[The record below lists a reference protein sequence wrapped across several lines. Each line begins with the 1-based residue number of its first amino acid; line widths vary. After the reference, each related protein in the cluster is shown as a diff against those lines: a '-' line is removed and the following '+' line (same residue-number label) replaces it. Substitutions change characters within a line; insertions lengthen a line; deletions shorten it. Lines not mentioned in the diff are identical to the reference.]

1 MCIRDRYYVWRKN
14 IVSDKISTCKHVL
27 EANLFIL
34 NPTFQPSLMRVRTL
48 CVELSKERLHN
59 VAPNKSYTL
68 AEFEDAQIAHKAH
81 TCAKL
86 GVFFE
91 NVRVAVQEA
100 CDHAIAI
107 FEAEIAAADSAA
119 GETLALGASSSGGAP
134 KRSFLQ
140 QAQLRSVCNKITNYI
155 RVVDSIVLSTLH
167 GLLMAS
173 LADLLALLE
182 ASPVGLREEEPVPTG
197 DEATAAVLK
206 AHKANKYTPLF
217 LVEVFFNQDE
227 QAIEFAPA
235 GADFSAK
242 IDAAMAEFVAMVRT
256 VGSLISHESLREY
269 TSPFINGRQDSV
281 EISEG
286 FDIVGLIEE
295 NDDYNDAVEAIKGAF
310 DAHFA
315 EVVEYARIFEPH
327 KEIYLQNSHDFDAQ
341 LLWDAELSTFK
352 AHLDRFAQQEA
363 LLDSIQTKTTIG
375 IFCAIATALRE
386 LFLPSPRSCLKQIH
400 TLMPQIGAELNAK
413 LLNETQHSYERLS
426 KSPANVAEFVD
437 FSNFLNETNARQA
450 EFGNRWSAIEALYN
464 LMAEYSVAVPEQ
476 DEASRKMMEQ
486 SLGQLRYQIA
496 VVESAQ
502 EEKTVQFT
510 DDIDKGISH
519 LRTRADEL
527 LASAEDPRLFDG
539 GTDVAEAMDVLHR
552 LTATLDELVADS
564 KRFGEYQEILKVP
577 VTRYD
582 EVDAVVSN
590 LRLKRSLWSSLDD
603 WGRQTDEWVGAPFEM
618 LVVDSMNAYVQKIDK
633 VCKQCEKGMPDN
645 TVLPILKEKV
655 DTFKAIVPV
664 IDALRNPALRE
675 RHWSQIED
683 TIHSKVERSD
693 GFTLGYLLELSVN
706 EYKDEIEQIA
716 VRATQENI
724 LEEMLLKVKDQW
736 HKAEFV
742 LNPYKESKDV
752 FILGSLEEVTATLEE
767 TQVLVQTIL
776 GSRFVGPL
784 QGAVDEWDKRLR
796 LFSDT
801 MDEWLQCQRQWMYLE
816 SIFGG
821 GGDIMK
827 QLPKETKSFKQV
839 DSMWRELMKK
849 TNVDP
854 SALKAATAKGLLEQF
869 QKANLALD
877 NIQKNLEDYLESKR
891 ALFPRFFFLSN
902 DELLEILAEAKN
914 PLAVQPHLIKCFDN
928 IKSLDFGD
936 HPVTPDILA
945 MVSGEGERIGLA
957 KNLKVRGEVEQ
968 WLISVEDNMILALAK
983 LMKQGVLDYD
993 EEPRLA
999 WVRSHASQIVLTV
1012 ANIFW
1017 AKAVTAAL
1025 TPPTGSDEFMPVD
1038 NLLLAKRQQV
1048 EQLNELAASVAGD
1061 LSSLERRTIV
1071 ALITGDVHNRDI
1083 TAQLAEERTSDL
1095 SNFTWQMQL
1104 RYYWDVDEDDCIVHQ
1119 VNARVAYGYEYQ
1131 GATTRLVITP
1141 LTDRCWMTLIGGLH
1155 LKLGGAPAGPAGTG
1169 KTESVKDL
1177 AKGIGRQCVVFN
1189 CSDQLDYKMM
1199 GKLFAGVAQ
1208 TGCWICLDEFNRI
1221 DIEVLS
1227 VVAQQLLLI
1236 RIALLADRKEFMFEG
1251 REMRLKATQGVFI
1264 TMNPGY
1270 AGRTE
1275 LPDNLKALFRPVS
1288 MMVPDY
1294 ALIAE
1299 IMLYA
1304 EGFMDARPLAQ
1315 KMVKMYKLCSEQ
1327 LSQQD
1332 HYDYGMRQVKSV
1344 LVMAGGQK
1352 RDNPEVHENIS
1363 LIRAMRE
1370 ANVPRFLSQD
1380 LPLFEAIISDLYPS
1394 IDVPEVDYGELQA
1407 AIEQTMRSRNEQV
1420 IDRATIKVIEL
1431 YQTFNVRFGVMLVG
1445 PTGGGKSTCY
1455 KTLQQA
1461 LIELKRS
1468 SKSGHAN
1475 YQDVQAYVFNP
1486 KCISMGELYGEFN
1499 ELTQEWKD
1507 GIASSMIRAAVG
1519 LTGHSEDSQWVV
1531 FDGPVD
1537 AIWIENMNTVL
1548 DDNMLLC
1555 LANGERIKLN
1565 KQMHMLFE
1573 VQDLAVASPATVS
1586 RCGMVYISP
1595 DVVGWRPLMR
1605 SWLDDDKAGVA
1616 AMLKREHCEHL
1627 VALSEEAIDRALQYS
1642 AKHGREHIPTVE
1654 LQRVVALMRLF
1665 TSMLPAAQL
1674 DLAAPADEAKP
1685 VITTLFAFCLV
1696 WSIGATFDESAW
1708 PGFDELVRD
1717 LFAGRAPFPA
1727 AGSVYDAYVDLPSGE
1742 MKNWRHIM
1750 PAFTYD
1756 AATPYFNLL
1765 VPTTDTVRFS
1775 YVVRQQ
1781 LSVMQP
1787 VLVSGLT
1794 GVGKSVMLS
1803 NTIVRMQDE
1812 GQWVFMALSF
1822 SAQTSSMR
1830 TQETIESKLDK
1841 RKKTLLGAP
1850 PGKRAVMFVDDINM
1864 PALETYGAS
1873 PPVELLRQILDHGGC
1888 YDRSKLFWKSIVDM
1902 VEMCACGP
1910 AGGGRNA
1917 LTPRFVR
1924 HHACLSMPQPSPE
1937 AMKQIFAAIIGGYL
1951 SSAGSADV
1959 KALAKPIVESTVDLF
1974 FNVTRDLKPIPAK
1987 AHYTFN
1993 LRDVSKVVQGI
2004 LMVKASHLPDKETLA
2019 KLWCHEVMRVFHD
2032 RLIDDADRAYF
2043 TEMIVDFIKA
2053 GFKLPW
2059 SHDDLFVHERV
2070 IFGDYQRMGVAAED
2084 RRYEL
2089 APSTHKLPGIF
2100 NDYLDE
2106 YNVVNKEMKLVFFWD
2121 ACEHVSRLARILRQ
2135 PRGNAMLVGVG
2146 GSGKQSL
2153 TRFAAFMAEY
2163 KCFQIELRK
2172 GYGYA
2177 EFREDL
2183 KTLYFTA
2190 GAEGQPIVFLFS
2202 DTQIVTESFVEDI
2215 NNILNSGEV
2224 PNLFASDE
2232 WERIIAAV
2240 TPACTA
2246 LGIPETRDNV
2256 KLHFIERVRHNL
2268 HIVLCMSPVGNAFRV
2283 RCRQFP
2289 SLINCCTID
2298 WYARWPAEALKSVS
2312 TQFFEQLDL
2321 GDSGDELRASLCD
2334 MCSEIH
2340 ISVIE
2345 MAERFLAE
2353 QRRAFYVTPK
2363 SFLELI
2369 SLYLGMINEQREKVD
2384 AAISRLSVG
2393 VQKLTDT
2400 NKLVG
2405 GMKEELNE
2413 LQPILVLKT
2422 KEAEELLIRVAKDS
2436 EEAAKR
2442 EAEVAIEAD
2451 ATRKMEVQ
2459 TQAIADDAK
2468 RDLDLALPAFENA
2481 LKALNALSKND
2492 INEIK
2497 SFAKPPPLVQ
2507 KVMECVCLLLGQQ
2520 TNWDSAKK
2528 VLGDSQFMNKLV
2540 NYDKDNIPPKI
2551 IKGVVKY
2558 YDDPEFEPEIVMK
2571 VSLAAKSLCMWCR
2584 AMKVYDEVAKDVEP
2598 KKQLLAES
2606 TKKLDDAQ
2614 AALKQVQDE
2623 LQAVRDRVANLKKQ
2637 CDDTVA
2643 EKERLVEQ
2651 AAQTEQRLKRAGK
2664 LTSGLGDESVRWVAT
2679 VVELTK
2685 ARGDLTGNIFIASA
2699 CIAYFGVFTAE
2710 YRNELV
2716 ASWVAGCKAKGIP
2729 VLDDF
2734 RLSKVLGEP
2743 IKVRDWNNW
2752 GLPIDDY
2759 STENGILATRGK
2771 RWPLCID
2778 PQAQANKWVKAM
2790 EGKNSLKVA
2799 KASDTTVLRTLEN
2812 SIRLGTPVL
2821 LEDVGEELDPAIDPV
2836 LQKQVFKQQGRL
2848 LIRVG
2853 DGDVDYNEAFRFYMT
2868 TKMPN
2873 PHYLPEVCIK
2883 VTVINFTVTI
2893 KGLEDQLLGN
2903 VVKEERPE
2911 LDRQRTHLVLSMAA
2925 DNKQLKD
2932 LEDKI
2937 LRLLSQSEGNILDD
2951 KDLINTLSD
2960 SKITSGVIKGRVKEA
2975 EETEREINHTRL
2987 TYTPA
2992 AVRGSILYF
3001 VIADLANIDPMYQF
3015 SLEYFTNLFHVCITN
3030 SVKSDHLDTRLQNIM
3045 DYASLNIFR
3054 NVSRGLFGEHK
3065 TIYSFMLAIAIL
3077 RARGEVSGAQMA
3089 TLLTG
3094 AGVYDEASL
3103 PPAPQHIDVAQWA
3116 QVVHASAKLHA
3127 AGFAGFAE
3135 EIAANAPAWL
3145 ECLEV
3150 DAPHRATLPGAW
3162 NERLDSFSRLIV
3174 TRIFRMEKLVLG
3186 CVDYVADKLGYEYTE
3201 NPPLNLHEIF
3211 PDSKNSTP
3219 LVFVLS
3225 TGADPMSTIL
3235 RFAAEKSYES
3245 RTHSI
3250 SLGQGQGPVADKL
3263 IQEACRTG
3271 DWVVLSNCHL
3281 AKSWMPK
3288 LEKVVEA
3295 FNSNSASNVAEVHE
3309 DFRLWL
3315 TSMPVGYFPVPVLQ
3329 NSIKMTFEPPK
3340 GIRANVKGT
3349 WATLSDAQWDSC
3361 TKPRL
3366 WHKLLFGITFFH
3378 AVVQERR
3385 KFGPLGWCATRRAQ
3399 RRSHRGTRDTT
3410 CATQR
3415 LTVRGAARARARALA
3430 RSLAGISGTSSTRPT
3445 SRCPSR
3451 RCACFSMSRRRSHG
3465 TRSCT

>member
-1 MCIRDRYYVWRKN
+1 
-14 IVSDKISTCKHVL
+14 
-27 EANLFIL
+27 
-34 NPTFQPSLMRVRTL
+34 
-48 CVELSKERLHN
+48 
-59 VAPNKSYTL
+59 
-68 AEFEDAQIAHKAH
+68 
-81 TCAKL
+81 
-86 GVFFE
+86 
-91 NVRVAVQEA
+91 
-100 CDHAIAI
+100 
-107 FEAEIAAADSAA
+107 
-119 GETLALGASSSGGAP
+119 
-134 KRSFLQ
+134 
-140 QAQLRSVCNKITNYI
+140 
-155 RVVDSIVLSTLH
+155 
-167 GLLMAS
+167 
-173 LADLLALLE
+173 
-182 ASPVGLREEEPVPTG
+182 
-197 DEATAAVLK
+197 VLK
-206 AHKANKYTPLF
+206 AHKPAKYTPLF
-217 LVEVFFNQDE
+217 LVEVYFDE
-227 QAIEFAPA
+227 TEASIEFAPT
-235 GADFSAK
+235 GGEFSAK
-242 IDAAMAEFVAMVRT
+242 IDAAMVEFVGMVRT
-256 VGSLISHESLREY
+256 VGTLISHESLKEY
-269 TSPFINGRQDSV
+269 TAPYINGRQDAV
-281 EISEG
+281 EVAEG

-295 NDDYNDAVEAIKGAF
+295 NEDYNDSVDAIKSAF
-310 DAHFA
+310 AAHFT
-315 EVVEYARIFEPH
+315 EVVEYVRIFEPH
-327 KEIYLQNSHDFDAQ
+327 KEIYLSNSHAFDAQ
-341 LLWDAELSTFK
+341 SLWDAELGVFK
-352 AHLDRFAQQEA
+352 AHLDQFVEQEA
-363 LLDSIQTKTTIG
+363 LLDSIPAKTTIG
-375 IFCAIATALRE
+375 IFGAQITQLRD
-386 LFLPSPRSCLKQIH
+386 LFLPSPRSCLQQIH
-400 TLMPQIGAELNAK
+400 QLMPQIGADLNAK
-413 LLNETQHSYERLS
+413 LLNETTHAYERLNRQ
-426 KSPANVAEFVD
+426 PADVAEFVS
-437 FSNFLNETNARQA
+437 FSNFLNENNGRQK
-450 EFGNRWSAIEALYN
+450 EFGDRWTAIEAMYS
-464 LMAEYSVAVPEQ
+464 LMAEYNVRVPEQ
-476 DEASRKMMEQ
+476 DEASRKMMDQ
-486 SLGQLRYQIA
+486 SLSQLRYQIA

-502 EEKTVQFT
+502 EEKTAQFT
-510 DDIDKGISH
+510 DDIDKGISN

-527 LASAEDPRLFDG
+527 LANAEDPRLFDG
-539 GTDVAEAMDVLHR
+539 ETEVSEAMEVLSS
-552 LTATLDELVADS
+552 LSATLDELATDS
-564 KRFGEYQEILKVP
+564 KRFTDFQEILRVP

-582 EVDAVVSN
+582 EVEAVASN
-590 LRLKRSLWSSLDD
+590 LSLKRSLWSSLDD
-603 WGRQTDEWVGAPFEM
+603 WARQTEDWVQAPFES
-618 LVVDSMNAYVQKIDK
+618 LNVEAMNGYVQRVDK
-633 VCKQCEKGMPDN
+633 VCKQCEKGLPEN
-645 TVLPILKEKV
+645 TVLPILKDKV
-655 DTFKAIVPV
+655 DTFKAMVPV

-675 RHWSQIED
+675 RHWNQIED
-683 TIHSKVERSD
+683 TIHSKVERGE
-693 GFTLGYLLELSVN
+693 GFTLGYLLELSVK
-706 EYKDEIEQIA
+706 EYRGEIEQIA
-716 VRATQENI
+716 VRATQESI
-724 LEEMLLKVKDQW
+724 LEEMLVKVKGQW
-736 HKAEFV
+736 QDAEFV
-742 LNPYKESKDV
+742 VNAYKESKDV
-752 FILGSLEEVTATLEE
+752 FILGSLEDVTATLEE

-784 QGAVDEWDKRLR
+784 QTAVDEWDKKLR

-827 QLPKETKSFKQV
+827 QLPQETKMFKSV
-839 DSMWRELMKK
+839 DSLWRDVMKR
-849 TNVDP
+849 TNADP

-869 QKANLALD
+869 QKANAALD
-877 NIQKNLEDYLESKR
+877 KIQKNLEDYLESKR

-902 DELLEILAEAKN
+902 DELLEILAEAKS

-928 IKSLDFGD
+928 IKALEFGE
-936 HPVTPDILA
+936 HPQTPDILA
-945 MVSGEGERIGLA
+945 MLSGEGERIGMG
-957 KNLKVRGEVEQ
+957 KNLKVRGEVET
-968 WLISVEDNMILALAK
+968 WLSSVEESMILSLRK
-983 LMKQGVLDYD
+983 LMKQAVLDY
-993 EEPRLA
+993 EEEARLA
-999 WVRSHASQIVLTV
+999 WVRSHASQVVLTV
-1012 ANIFW
+1012 ANVYW
-1017 AKAVTAAL
+1017 AKAVSAAL
-1025 TPPTGSDEFMPVD
+1025 TPPNDGDAYAPVD
-1038 NLLLAKRQQV
+1038 NLRASRSEQV
-1048 EQLNELAASVAGD
+1048 EQLNALAAAVADELTG
-1061 LSSLERRTIV
+1061 LERRTIV

-1083 TAQLAEERTSDL
+1083 TSALVEQETSDL

-1104 RYYWDVDEDDCIVHQ
+1104 RYYWDQEQDDCIVHQ
-1119 VNARVAYGYEYQ
+1119 VNARVHYGYEYQ

-1189 CSDQLDYKMM
+1189 CSDQLDFKMM

-1208 TGCWICLDEFNRI
+1208 CGCWICLDEFNRI

-1236 RIALLADRKEFMFEG
+1236 RIALLGEKERFMFEG
-1251 REMRLKATQGVFI
+1251 REMRIKPTEGVFI

-1304 EGFMDARPLAQ
+1304 EGFMDARTLAQ

-1352 RDNPEVHENIS
+1352 RDNPTVHENIS

-1380 LPLFEAIISDLYPS
+1380 LPLFNAIISDLYPS
-1394 IDVPEVDYGELQA
+1394 IEVPEVDYGELQA
-1407 AIEQTMRSRNEQV
+1407 AIERTMRARNQQV
-1420 IDRATIKVIEL
+1420 IDRATTKVIEL

-1445 PTGGGKSTCY
+1445 PTGGGKTTCY
-1455 KTLQQA
+1455 QALQQS
-1461 LIELKRS
+1461 LIDLKAQNCGAPS
-1468 SKSGHAN
+1468 AN
-1475 YQDVQAYVFNP
+1475 PNFEAVQTYVFNP

-1519 LTGHSEDSQWVV
+1519 YTSQNDDFQWIV

-1537 AIWIENMNTVL
+1537 ALWIENLNTVL

-1565 KQMHMLFE
+1565 RKMHMLFE

-1595 DVVGWRPLMR
+1595 DVVGWRPLAV
-1605 SWLDDDKAGVA
+1605 SWLEDDAAGVA
-1616 AMLKREHCEHL
+1616 SLIGAEHAVFL
-1627 VALSEEAIDRALQYS
+1627 LALFDEIVPRALEF
-1642 AKHGREHIPTVE
+1642 ARKATREHIPTVE
-1654 LQRVVALMRLF
+1654 LQKVVALTRLF
-1665 TSMLPAAQL
+1665 TSLVAQAAVDARAPL
-1674 DLAAPADEAKP
+1674 DEVRPLL
-1685 VITTLFAFCLV
+1685 TTLFAFCVV
-1696 WSIGATFDESAW
+1696 WSIGATFDEVAW
-1708 PGFDELVRD
+1708 PEFDELVREM
-1717 LFAGRAPFPA
+1717 FGARVSFPGS
-1727 AGSVYDAYVDLPSGE
+1727 GSVYDSYLDLPSHE
-1742 MKNWRHIM
+1742 LKYWRELM
-1750 PAFTYD
+1750 PEFAYD
-1756 AATPYFNLL
+1756 TSTPYFNLL

-1775 YVVRQQ
+1775 YVVRQH
-1781 LSVMQP
+1781 LSAMSP

-1794 GVGKSVMLS
+1794 GVGKSVMLM
-1803 NTIVRMQDE
+1803 NTIVKMQDE
-1812 GQWVFMALSF
+1812 GQWVYMALSF
-1822 SAQTSSMR
+1822 SAQTSSAR

-1850 PGKRAVMFVDDINM
+1850 PGKRIVMFVDDINM

-1873 PPVELLRQILDHGGC
+1873 PPIELLRQILDHRGC
-1888 YDRSKLFWKSIVDM
+1888 YDRFKLFWKSMVDV

-1924 HHACLSMPQPSPE
+1924 HHAVLSMPQPSPE
-1937 AMKQIFAAIIGGYL
+1937 AMKQIFAAIVGGYL
-1951 SSAGSADV
+1951 SAATTNEIRSF
-1959 KALAKPIVESTVDLF
+1959 AKPIVECTVDLF
-1974 FNVTRDLKPIPAK
+1974 FDVMRDLKPIPAK

-2019 KLWCHEVMRVFHD
+2019 KLWAHEVMRVFHD
-2032 RLIDDADRAYF
+2032 RLIDDADRGYF
-2043 TEMIVDFIKA
+2043 TEVIVDFVKA

-2059 SHDDLFVHERV
+2059 SRDDLFVHDKV
-2070 IFGDYQRMGVAAED
+2070 VFGDYTRMGIAVED

-2089 APSTHKLPGIF
+2089 VQSTAKLPALF
-2100 NDYLDE
+2100 ADYLDE
-2106 YNVVNKEMKLVFFWD
+2106 YNVVSKEMKLVFFWD
-2121 ACEHVSRLARILRQ
+2121 ACEHVSRLARVLRQ

-2163 KCFQIELRK
+2163 KCFQIELKK

-2183 KTLYFTA
+2183 KTLYLAA
-2190 GAEGQPIVFLFS
+2190 GADGQPIVFLFS
-2202 DTQIVTESFVEDI
+2202 DTQIVSESFVEDI

-2224 PNLFASDE
+2224 PNLFANDE

-2256 KLHFIERVRHNL
+2256 KLHFIERVRENL

-2298 WYARWPAEALKSVS
+2298 WYDRWPAEALKSVS
-2312 TQFFEQLDL
+2312 TQFFEQLEL
-2321 GDSGDELRASLCD
+2321 GEGADELRASLCD

-2340 ISVIE
+2340 ISVVR
-2345 MAERFLAE
+2345 MAERFHSE
-2353 QRRAFYVTPK
+2353 MRRSFYVTPK

-2369 SLYLGMINEQREKVD
+2369 ALYVGMVQEQRERMD

-2393 VQKLTDT
+2393 IQKLTDT
-2400 NKLVG
+2400 NKLVS
-2405 GMKEELNE
+2405 GMREELNE
-2413 LQPILVLKT
+2413 LQPVLKVKT
-2422 KEAEELLIRVAKDS
+2422 TEAEELLVRVASDT
-2436 EEAAKR
+2436 EDAAKR
-2442 EAEVAIEAD
+2442 EAEVAVEAEV
-2451 ATRKMEVQ
+2451 TREMEVQ

-2528 VLGDSQFMNKLV
+2528 ILGDSQFMSKLV
-2540 NYDKDNIPPKI
+2540 TYDKDNIPPKI
-2551 IKGVVKY
+2551 IKGVSRY

-2598 KKQLLAES
+2598 KKALLAES
-2606 TKKLDDAQ
+2606 TKKLEDAQ
-2614 AALKQVQDE
+2614 GALRQVQE
-2623 LQAVRDRVANLKKQ
+2623 QLQAVRDKVAELKKE

-2651 AAQTEQRLKRAGK
+2651 AAQTEARLKRAGK

-2679 VVELTK
+2679 VRELTQS
-2685 ARGDLTGNIFIASA
+2685 RSDLTGNIFVAAA
-2699 CIAYFGVFTAE
+2699 CIAYYGVFTAE

-2716 ASWVAGCKAKGIP
+2716 AGWVDGCIERGIP
-2729 VLDDF
+2729 VLAGF
-2734 RLSKVLGEP
+2734 RLSKVLAEP
-2743 IKVRDWNNW
+2743 VRVRDWNIW
-2752 GLPIDDY
+2752 GLPVDDY
-2759 STENGILATRGK
+2759 STENGILATKGK
-2771 RWPLCID
+2771 RWPLSID
-2778 PQAQANKWVKAM
+2778 PQAQANKWVKNM
-2790 EGKNSLKVA
+2790 ESKNSLKVV
-2799 KASDTTVLRTLEN
+2799 KSNDASILRTLEN

-2836 LQKQVFKQQGRL
+2836 LQKQVFKQSGRL

-2853 DGDVDYNEAFRFYMT
+2853 DSDVDYNESFRFYMT

-2883 VTVINFTVTI
+2883 VTIINFTVTI
-2893 KGLEDQLLGN
+2893 KGLEDQLLGL
-2903 VVKEERPE
+2903 VVREERPDLE
-2911 LDRQRTHLVLSMAA
+2911 KQKNHLVLSMAA
-2925 DNKQLKD
+2925 DNKQLKE

-2951 KDLINTLSD
+2951 EVLINTLSD
-2960 SKITSGVIKGRVKEA
+2960 SKVTSGVIKGRVKEA
-2975 EETEREINHTRL
+2975 EETEREINLTRL

-3015 SLEYFTNLFHVCITN
+3015 SLEYFTALFHACIAKST
-3030 SVKSDHLDTRLQNIM
+3030 KSDVLETRLRNIM
-3045 DYASLNIFR
+3045 AHASLSIYR

-3065 TIYSFMLAIAIL
+3065 TIYSFMLATAIL
-3077 RARGEVSGAQMA
+3077 RATGEIRPQQMMA
-3089 TLLTG
+3089 LLTG
-3094 AGVYDEASL
+3094 AGVYDEAAL
-3103 PPAPQHIDVAQWA
+3103 PPCPAGVELGAWA
-3116 QVVHASAKLHA
+3116 QVVHASARLA
-3127 AGFAGFAE
+3127 DAGFEGFAD
-3135 EIAANAPAWL
+3135 EIARNSAAWL
-3145 ECLEV
+3145 ACLEV
-3150 DAPHRATLPGAW
+3150 DAPHKATLPGEW
-3162 NERLDSFSRLIV
+3162 DTRLNAINRLIV
-3174 TRIFRMEKLVLG
+3174 VRIFRLEKLTLG
-3186 CVDYVADKLGYEYTE
+3186 CTDYVCHTLGAEYTE
-3201 NPPLNLHEIF
+3201 DPPLNLHEIF
-3211 PDSKNSTP
+3211 PDSSKASP

-3235 RFAAEKSYES
+3235 RFAAEREYDL

-3263 IQEACRTG
+3263 IQEACRSG
-3271 DWVVLSNCHL
+3271 DWVILSNCHL

-3288 LEKVVEA
+3288 LEKVVES
-3295 FNSNSASNVAEVHE
+3295 FPSATEIHD

-3315 TSMPVGYFPVPVLQ
+3315 TSMPVPYFPVPVLQ
-3329 NSIKMTFEPPK
+3329 NSIKVTFEPPK
-3340 GIRANVKGT
+3340 GVRANLKGT
-3349 WATLSDAQWDSC
+3349 WSTLSEGLWDSC
-3361 TKPRL
+3361 SKPRL
-3366 WHKLLFGITFFH
+3366 WHKLLFGISFFH

-3385 KFGPLGWCATRRAQ
+3385 KFGPLGWCA
-3399 RRSHRGTRDTT
+3399 
-3410 CATQR
+3410 
-3415 LTVRGAARARARALA
+3415 RALA
-3430 RSLAGISGTSSTRPT
+3430 SRARSRSAPH
-3445 SRCPSR
+3445 R
-3451 RCACFSMSRRRSHG
+3451 R
-3465 TRSCT
+3465 